1 MHKWHGKIFSI
12 LNRLVHKLAPLAIL
26 FQFQTGLRIGELC
39 AVRYEDLESDNSIHI
54 QRMFRYETNEIVEHT
69 KTDCGDRIIPL
80 TDLAMKYIQLAKEFQ
95 VKQGITTSYI
105 FSINELRCLRD
116 LSAIYTRNT
125 VIKWM

>member
-1 MHKWHGKIFSI
+1 MFQKVKKKPDYTQVFLTNEIKPLAQMAWEDFFHS
-12 LNRLVHKLAPLAIL
+12 NRLVHKLAPLAIL

-105 FSINELRCLRD
+105 F
-116 LSAIYTRNT
+116 
-125 VIKWM
+125 